1 MVEEVKAAVATTLVV
16 SVGLSVGLSVAT
28 GVASS
33 AAAATAAAA
42 GGAAVGG
49 AAAGGTAGASG
60 AGGLSSGGG
69 AMLPLIFGVQ
79 RFANSEGLGVP
90 VSNVQRAVAGSIGWA
105 SGELPIVPAQ
115 ETSSSPGAQTRRR
128 LSEGAGNS
136 TSNELDHGAA
146 TTPAQL
152 AKLLN
157 LLTTWLLSVA
167 LVTLLQGM
175 LVCLWR
181 HALNRRYYRYRK
193 AVKTAQEDVAA
204 FGDMETPRTKV
215 NAAHP
220 DHLIVRRKYFGIVGP
235 KCKPRPPRF
244 TPWPKSLVWP
254 TPLVFAC
261 CIFVTGLTRESVRLL
276 VAPPE
281 GGGAICV
288 VLPVSILLVLSAL
301 FCVTVG
307 EVVVFHRRH
316 NAEVTWKPAPRKPKP
331 QAIGDPYM
339 RAAAKLLAAVRRLC
353 AGQGRRV
360 APSESNAPTGANDLG
375 FSDRKAGGF
384 SLPTEDAKEPG
395 RTERLLAAP
404 FAFRHKRAGDV
415 FQAMEGF
422 LLFRVNAS
430 SRVGMGYRLV
440 VIGCNMLFGALAGLR
455 PVLHPGSTGSSMQA
469 VVICALQFSLSLL
482 CFVWKPDADRVIST
496 FAGTQFL
503 FEGLSTAV
511 LLGPAF
517 GPNEVDTE
525 VLATAFA
532 LSIVA
537 MLVPILQLLEQRL
550 VTPTVNVVS
559 RKGCDPFALMAAAW
573 ILLVSLP
580 SLLMKLITSIDDGA
594 ERTLDKAGAAGSS
607 ADAGD
612 EAAGD
617 GAAADAATSAAA
629 EQQSSGV
636 GAEVVVE
643 TATKSSKL
651 IARSVAAKEAS
662 AIDATF

>member
-1 MVEEVKAAVATTLVV
+1 MPAKAVA
-16 SVGLSVGLSVAT
+16 
-28 GVASS
+28 
-33 AAAATAAAA
+33 
-42 GGAAVGG
+42 
-49 AAAGGTAGASG
+49 
-60 AGGLSSGGG
+60 
-69 AMLPLIFGVQ
+69 
-79 RFANSEGLGVP
+79 
-90 VSNVQRAVAGSIGWA
+90 
-105 SGELPIVPAQ
+105 
-115 ETSSSPGAQTRRR
+115 
-128 LSEGAGNS
+128 
-136 TSNELDHGAA
+136 
-146 TTPAQL
+146 
-152 AKLLN
+152 
-157 LLTTWLLSVA
+157 
-167 LVTLLQGM
+167 
-175 LVCLWR
+175 C
-181 HALNRRYYRYRK
+181 
-193 AVKTAQEDVAA
+193 
-204 FGDMETPRTKV
+204 
-215 NAAHP
+215 
-220 DHLIVRRKYFGIVGP
+220 
-235 KCKPRPPRF
+235 
-244 TPWPKSLVWP
+244 
-254 TPLVFAC
+254 
-261 CIFVTGLTRESVRLL
+261 
-276 VAPPE
+276 
-281 GGGAICV
+281 AI
-288 VLPVSILLVLSAL
+288 
-301 FCVTVG
+301 
-307 EVVVFHRRH
+307 R
-316 NAEVTWKPAPRKPKP
+316 
-331 QAIGDPYM
+331 
-339 RAAAKLLAAVRRLC
+339 
-353 AGQGRRV
+353 
-360 APSESNAPTGANDLG
+360 SNAPTGANDLG

-384 SLPTEDAKEPG
+384 SLPTEDAREPG

-440 VIGCNMLFGALAGLR
+440 VIGCNMLFGALAACGRCCTRARRGQHASGRHLR
-455 PVLHPGSTGSSMQA
+455 AAVQPVAP
-469 VVICALQFSLSLL
+469 LL
-482 CFVWKPDADRVIST
+482 CGKPDADRVIST

-517 GPNEVDTE
+517 GPNEVDTD

-617 GAAADAATSAAA
+617 GAAADAAKSAAA

-662 AIDATF
+662 AIDVMS